1 MKHLDDILKQ
11 NSAFKALLKGRGNI
25 VVNDLNDEALLIA
38 SAFLSLKKDI
48 VVVKANQYEANMLY
62 QQISLINNQDCLFF
76 PVDESYRIEALAA
89 SPEILGQRI
98 DALYQLT
105 TNKPKILITHSQAL
119 VRYLPSKQIFMD
131 HCLDLKVGMQIDIY
145 DLQKYLIQAGYQ
157 VTSRVDQ
164 PFYFSKRGGVIDVFS
179 IQYETPVRIEFFDD
193 EIDNIRFYNQN
204 NQRTIE
210 NINAVT
216 IIPASD
222 ILYDEKEVP
231 LVISKINDL
240 RDQQVEELDELY
252 LDDYLN
258 KVSIDQENLRNHDT
272 SFSMYSYYNLF
283 KQTASLKDYLNDPI
297 MILSNNHDINT
308 AYKNY
313 LEENHY
319 YYQELARIGK
329 TIRGLKL
336 FRDLYEVTNN
346 VQIEFKSFATNEKDI
361 LFNVRSLMIDN
372 QDEGMLI
379 SQIRAYLKVS
389 KVAIVL
395 DDDHQLRLMCDL
407 FDRHEMSYTLVGI
420 KDELYPGLNLAIG
433 KVGFGIELVDEN
445 IVIISANELFK
456 TRNIQKPKYFKYK
469 NAKVLKD
476 YQELE
481 IGDYVVHDNHGI
493 GQYLGIKTLEVQGFH
508 KDYLYVAYAG
518 DDTLYIPVEQFK
530 LIRKYSSAEG
540 KVPKINKLGGTQ
552 WQKTKAKARSK
563 VDGIADK
570 LIEIYSA
577 RINQPGYAYPK
588 DNEMQLEFEAAFGYE
603 LTADQLRSVEEIKA
617 DMEKPQP
624 MDRLL
629 CGDVGF
635 GKTEVALRA
644 AFKAI
649 LGNKQVAFL
658 CPTTILSMQHFKTMS
673 ERFKDFPVKIA
684 LLNRFTSVKQK
695 KEILN
700 DLKLGNIDLL
710 VGTHRILSKDV
721 EFKDIGLLC
730 IDEEQRFGV
739 RQKEKI
745 KEYRKIID
753 VLTLSATPIPRTLQ
767 MSLMG
772 IRGLSQIETPPKNR
786 QPVQTYVIEKNNVL
800 IKQIIE
806 RELARDGQVFYL
818 YNRTSQIANVA
829 YNISLQVP
837 GAKVTIGHGQMDKN
851 ELEDV
856 MMRFVNK
863 EFNVLV
869 CTTIIETGIDIPNA
883 NTIIVEDAD
892 KFGLSQLYQIKG
904 RVGRSNRGAYAYLL
918 YNPSKILTDEANKRL
933 KAIKEFTELGSGY
946 KIAMRDLAIRGSG
959 DILGGT
965 QSGFIDSIGFEMY
978 MKILQDAIDEKMG
991 KKETAEPEIKNVN
1004 VRVDGYIPH
1013 DYVSS
1018 DMEKLELYQRLD
1030 KVKTINAVDHLK
1042 TEFIDY
1048 YGKLPVEVSTLIEK
1062 RKLDILASTKI
1073 IDNLE
1078 EKNGKMEITF
1088 TKEYTRNVKGEQLFE
1103 TVNRLFTR
1111 PMFKQ
1116 LDSKIIIVLPKC
1128 DQWLERINE
1137 LITILNK

>member
-1 MKHLDDILKQ
+1 MSINERD
-11 NSAFKALLKGRGNI
+11 ALL
-25 VVNDLNDEALLIA
+25 
-38 SAFLSLKKDI
+38 
-48 VVVKANQYEANMLY
+48 
-62 QQISLINNQDCLFF
+62 F

-89 SPEILGQRI
+89 SPELLGQRI
-98 DALYQLT
+98 DTLYQLT

-119 VRYLPSKQIFMD
+119 VRYLPTKQIFKEN
-131 HCLDLKVGMQIDIY
+131 CLDLKVGMQIDIY
-145 DLQKYLIQAGYQ
+145 DLQKYLIKAGYQ
-157 VTSRVDQ
+157 SAIRVDQ

-204 NQRTIE
+204 SQRTIE
-210 NINAVT
+210 SINEIT

-222 ILYDEKEVP
+222 VLYDESEVP
-231 LVISKINDL
+231 AVIGKINDL
-240 RDQQVEELDELY
+240 RDKQAEELDEIY

-272 SFSMYSYYNLF
+272 SFTIYNYFNLF
-283 KQTASLKDYLNDPI
+283 KQTASIKDYLNDPLI
-297 MILSNNHDINT
+297 ILANSQDINF

-319 YYQELARIGK
+319 YYHELTEVGK
-329 TIRGLKL
+329 SIKGLNL
-336 FRDLYEVTNN
+336 FRNLYEVIDNA
-346 VQIEFKSFATNEKDI
+346 VIDFKSFATSEKDV
-361 LFNVRSLMIDN
+361 LFNARTIMIDN
-372 QDEGMLI
+372 QDEKMI
-379 SQIRAYLKVS
+379 INQIRTYLKLS
-389 KVAIVL
+389 KVVIAL
-395 DDDHQLRLMCDL
+395 DDEHQLRLICEM
-407 FDRHEMSYTLVGI
+407 FDRHGLLYTLVGI
-420 KDELYPGLNLAIG
+420 KDKLYPGLNITIS
-433 KVGFGIELVDEN
+433 KIGFGIELVDEN
-445 IVIISANELFK
+445 IVVISANELFK
-456 TRNIQKPKYFKYK
+456 TRSIKKPKYFKYK

-476 YQELE
+476 YQELNV
-481 IGDYVVHDNHGI
+481 GDYVVHDNHGI
-493 GQYLGIKTLEVQGFH
+493 GQYLGIKTLEVQGYH
-508 KDYLYVAYAG
+508 KDYLYVAYAQ

-530 LIRKYSSAEG
+530 LIRKYSSGEG
-540 KVPKINKLGGTQ
+540 KVPKINKLGSSQ
-552 WQKTKAKARSK
+552 WQKTKAKARNK
-563 VDGIADK
+563 VDDIADK

-577 RINQPGYAYPK
+577 RINQPGYAFPV
-588 DNEMQLEFEAAFGYE
+588 DNEMQLEFEKSFGYE
-603 LTADQLRSVEEIKA
+603 LTIDQARSVEEIKL

-658 CPTTILSMQHFKTMS
+658 CPTTILSMQHYKTMVA
-673 ERFKDFPVKIA
+673 RFKDFPVKIA
-684 LLNRFTSVKQK
+684 LLNRFTSTKQK
-695 KEILN
+695 KQILS

-721 EFKDIGLLC
+721 IFKDIGLLC

-739 RQKEKI
+739 KQKEKI
-745 KEYRKIID
+745 KEYRKTID
-753 VLTLSATPIPRTLQ
+753 VLTLTATPIPRTLQ

-818 YNRTSQIANVA
+818 YNRTNQIANVA
-829 YNISLQVP
+829 YNIELMIP
-837 GAKVTIGHGQMDKN
+837 GAKVAIGHGQMDKN

-883 NTIIVEDAD
+883 NTIIVENAD

-904 RVGRSNRGAYAYLL
+904 RVGRSDRGAYAYLL
-918 YNPSKILTDEANKRL
+918 YNPTHVLNEEASKRL

-978 MKILQDAIDEKMG
+978 MKILQDAINQKMG
-991 KKETAEPEIKNVN
+991 KK
-1004 VRVDGYIPH
+1004 
-1013 DYVSS
+1013 
-1018 DMEKLELYQRLD
+1018 
-1030 KVKTINAVDHLK
+1030 
-1042 TEFIDY
+1042 
-1048 YGKLPVEVSTLIEK
+1048 
-1062 RKLDILASTKI
+1062 
-1073 IDNLE
+1073 
-1078 EKNGKMEITF
+1078 
-1088 TKEYTRNVKGEQLFE
+1088 
-1103 TVNRLFTR
+1103 
-1111 PMFKQ
+1111 KQ
-1116 LDSKIIIVLPKC
+1116 KK
-1128 DQWLERINE
+1128 
-1137 LITILNK
+1137 